1 MGVDKRKGC
10 CFFTEFYGNDLA
22 IMSFGH
28 QDFAT
33 VQAYKLWRQGEE
45 VSLHLVLKGKGTL
58 TLGGNKYRISE
69 KQVFCIPKNTPCKYY
84 PDENDPWEYIW
95 FTFKGPTDEIL
106 TKRAGFS
113 FDEPVKTFD
122 NFYAVKNETKTQI
135 ASLNNGYAGYLS
147 VLGLLYRI
155 IDLLSETPSGLY
167 SDKTPNRLVFE
178 MKRNIETC
186 YVDAGFNVSLLCKML
201 YVSDAY
207 ASRLFKKTVGV
218 TLKNYLTETRLKAA
232 KKLLETTDSTVKEIA
247 RRVGYNDY
255 THFVKEFKRLT
266 GINATEYR
274 NTEYRNNIGKSNSEI
289 SD

>member
-1 MGVDKRKGC
+1 MGAAGRAG
-10 CFFTEFYGNDLA
+10 
-22 IMSFGH
+22 SFAG
-28 QDFAT
+28 AGSS
-33 VQAYKLWRQGEE
+33 AGAE
-45 VSLHLVLKGKGTL
+45 
-58 TLGGNKYRISE
+58 
-69 KQVFCIPKNTPCKYY
+69 
-84 PDENDPWEYIW
+84 
-95 FTFKGPTDEIL
+95 
-106 TKRAGFS
+106 RAGFS
-113 FDEPVKTFD
+113 VDSPVKTFE
-122 NFYAVKNETKTQI
+122 NYYAIESEVETQI
-135 ASLNNGYAGYLS
+135 ATLENGYVGYLS
-147 VLGLLYRI
+147 ILGLLYRI
-155 IDLLSETPSGLY
+155 IDLLSDDPSGINT
-167 SDKTPNRLVFE
+167 KKPHNRLVFE

>member
-22 IMSFGH
+22 IVSFGH

-33 VQAYKLWRQGEE
+33 VQAYKFWRQGEE

-58 TLGGNKYRISE
+58 TLGGNKYQISE

-113 FDEPVKTFD
+113 FDKPVKTFD
-122 NFYAVKNETKTQI
+122 NFYAVENETETQI

-155 IDLLSETPSGLY
+155 IDLLSETPSGLC
-167 SDKTPNRLVFE
+167 SDKSPDRLVFE

-186 YVDAGFNVSLLCKML
+186 YVDVGFNVSLLCKML

-207 ASRLFKKTVGV
+207 ASRLFKKTVGH
-218 TLKNYLTETRLKAA
+218 TIMDYLNRLRISRARQYLSIGGYSLTE
-232 KKLLETTDSTVKEIA
+232 IA
-247 RRVGYNDY
+247 EKCG
-255 THFVKEFKRLT
+255 FEC
-266 GINATEYR
+266 G
-274 NTEYRNNIGKSNSEI
+274 
-289 SD
+289 

>member
-10 CFFTEFYGNDLA
+10 WFFTEFYGNDLA

-33 VQAYKLWRQGEE
+33 VQAYKFWRQGEE

-113 FDEPVKTFD
+113 FDKPVKTFE
-122 NFYAVKNETKTQI
+122 NFYAVENETETQI

-167 SDKTPNRLVFE
+167 SDKPPNRLVFE